1 MMRTTGK
8 LFAVVTGLGFLASLA
23 AAYKGMRDVMVTSGG
38 FCASGGPYA
47 IAQGHQCNGTTVAYL
62 LGGIG
67 GMVVLGGITLVL
79 IDAADGPAIE
89 VGLIGWAA
97 LFGALGFNFISLG
110 FNPPKNMGGGGA
122 WILCGVVFWA
132 MAIGG
137 LVPIAGE
144 AIGWLRRGG
153 KPEPPPASAAPFAPI
168 VRAAVRSDVPPGPA
182 Q

>member
-1 MMRTTGK
+1 MMRTTAR
-8 LFAVVTGLGFLASLA
+8 LFAVVTGLGFLASVA
-23 AAYKGMRDVMVTSGG
+23 AAYKGMRDLMVTSGG

-79 IDAADGPAIE
+79 ISAADGPAME
-89 VGLIGWAA
+89 AGLVGWAA

-122 WILCGVVFWA
+122 WILCGFVFWA
-132 MAIGG
+132 VAIGG
-137 LVPIAGE
+137 LVPLAGE
-144 AIGWLRRGG
+144 AFGWLRRGG
-153 KPEPPPASAAPFAPI
+153 KPEPPPAPFVPI
-168 VRAAVRSDVPPGPA
+168 VRAAVSSDVPPA
-182 Q
+182 QAQ